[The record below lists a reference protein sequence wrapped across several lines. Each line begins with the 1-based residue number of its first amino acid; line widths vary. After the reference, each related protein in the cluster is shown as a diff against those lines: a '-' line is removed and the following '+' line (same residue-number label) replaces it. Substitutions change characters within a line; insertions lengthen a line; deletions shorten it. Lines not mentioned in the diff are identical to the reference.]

1 MKQTIGIIKIGNF
14 IQRKSDF
21 LSAINSEYRDGGKL
35 FKDLTGL
42 TLFFEQKN
50 GLSFEDVSVYRIPH

>member
-1 MKQTIGIIKIGNF
+1 MIILYRESQI
-14 IQRKSDF
+14 F

-42 TLFFEQKN
+42 TPFFLQKNVFEQKN
-50 GLSFEDVSVYRIPH
+50 GLSFEDVSVFRIPE